1 MGICCSICGQG
12 QDNIILKAGKNS
24 EARRKQLE
32 KVSQTIQSIKLTEI
46 QLSLQEEDDW
56 FFADKTLLSSEKK
69 RKSDHRYDLYKQKS
83 REHFMNGSVDS
94 FKGDE
99 DNSEVED
106 PFSPGMKK
114 KLAQLNPDLSQT
126 MYER

>member
-46 QLSLQEEDDW
+46 QLSL
-56 FFADKTLLSSEKK
+56 
-69 RKSDHRYDLYKQKS
+69 
-83 REHFMNGSVDS
+83 
-94 FKGDE
+94 
-99 DNSEVED
+99 
-106 PFSPGMKK
+106 
-114 KLAQLNPDLSQT
+114 
-126 MYER
+126 